1 MDSPT
6 MNIGRESITIEGIIE
21 RITFHNPENYYTVAR
36 FRMANPARVVTVV
49 GFLPRPATGANLSIT
64 GFWDEHARYGQ
75 QLKIERVEP
84 RLPSTVEGIRQYL
97 QSGFLQGIST
107 KKVGR
112 IISHFGSDTLDIIQ
126 NSPKRLMEVEG
137 IGPVLA
143 KRISASWK
151 EHHVAHDL
159 MRLLENAG
167 VQPFHAARILKE
179 YGNESVEILTQNPYQ
194 AALDMPGVGFLIAD
208 SVARYLGESPDRPH
222 RVRACLLYILEQAA
236 GEGHTCIGKT
246 DLFKRANDLFHIT
259 PDQAD
264 PELDSLIQE
273 QELVSDRHSSLDE
286 TVISMQLLHS
296 CECGIS
302 DRIRA
307 LQAVP
312 LPESRLG
319 REDIEKAV
327 QTRLAIQPSAE
338 QLAVLEDIS
347 RHLVAVITGGPGTGK
362 TTLIRSVCAVYRM
375 AGKRIALAAPT
386 GRAARRLAEVTRMAA
401 HTIHRLLM
409 YDPVENRFVKNRD
422 DPIDADVVIVDE
434 ASMVDVVV
442 MYHLVQALPP
452 KARLVLVGDRF
463 QLPSVGPGNVLADL
477 IDSGGIRTY
486 ELTEVFRQA
495 AQSPIIRNA
504 HRIRHGEMPLMEQGV
519 DPNDLT
525 EYYFFE
531 QPHPESALT
540 SIVNLCRHR
549 IPDVFGFDSIQDI
562 QVITP
567 MHKGVVGT
575 IHLNQV
581 LQRELNPESG
591 GIDAFGTTYRKGDK
605 VMHLKNNYA
614 REIFNGDIGR
624 ISDIDPGKNRVVV
637 EFDERTVTY
646 DKDELT
652 ELTLAYAISVHKS
665 QGSEYPAVILPVTNQ
680 HYVMLQRN
688 LLYTAVTR
696 GKKLVVLIGSQKAL
710 QRAVDNDRTHRRLS
724 LLGEKLKNL

>member
-1 MDSPT
+1 
-6 MNIGRESITIEGIIE
+6 MNIGRESITIEGSIE

-179 YGNESVEILTQNPYQ
+179 YANESVEILTQNPYQ

-246 DLFKRANDLFHIT
+246 ELFKRASDLFHIS
-259 PDQAD
+259 PDQVD

-504 HRIRHGEMPLMEQGV
+504 HRIRHGEMPLMEPGV

-624 ISDIDPGKNRVVV
+624 ISDIDPGKNRVFV

-724 LLGEKLKNL
+724 LLREKLKNL

>member
-1 MDSPT
+1 
-6 MNIGRESITIEGIIE
+6 MNIGRESITIEGSIE

-179 YGNESVEILTQNPYQ
+179 YANESVEILTQNPYQ

-246 DLFKRANDLFHIT
+246 ELFKRASDLFHIS
-259 PDQAD
+259 PDQVD

-504 HRIRHGEMPLMEQGV
+504 HRIRHGEMPLMEPGV

-581 LQRELNPESG
+581 LQRELNPESE

-624 ISDIDPGKNRVVV
+624 ISDIDPGKNRVFV

-724 LLGEKLKNL
+724 LLREKLKNL